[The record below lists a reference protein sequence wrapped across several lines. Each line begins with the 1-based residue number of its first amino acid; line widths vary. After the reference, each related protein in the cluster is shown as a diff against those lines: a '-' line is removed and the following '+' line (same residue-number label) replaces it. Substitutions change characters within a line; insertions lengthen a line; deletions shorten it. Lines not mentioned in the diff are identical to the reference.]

1 MVYVFLSLFVLPEQI
16 VKLGTLIIAM
26 VYRSSIISVT
36 LIIGTFN
43 YLNVL
48 TGIQDKYNTGQII

>member
-1 MVYVFLSLFVLPEQI
+1 MVYMFLSLFILPEQI
-16 VKLGTLIIAM
+16 VKLVTLIIAM
-26 VYRSSIISVT
+26 VSWSSIISVT

-48 TGIQDKYNTGQII
+48 TGILDKYNTGQII